1 MLETWTL
8 AVLALMNRAS
18 ATWRL
23 LRPSASRRR
32 TSSASP
38 AAGESATWDALKEW
52 RTGIARR
59 DKVPPYVVMS
69 DAHLKGIAERRPST
83 LGELAACPGIGPLK
97 LERYG
102 DDILMVIERSG

>member
-1 MLETWTL
+1 MREAPAPKVRTRTET
-8 AVLALMNRAS
+8 
-18 ATWRL
+18 
-23 LRPSASRRR
+23 
-32 TSSASP
+32 P
-38 AAGESATWDALKEW
+38 AAGESPLWDALKEW

-69 DAHLKGIAERRPST
+69 DAHLKGIADRKPTT

-102 DDILMVIERSG
+102 EDILGVIEASG